1 MSGTHL
7 VQGHPWAAVVRQV
20 AADRVDRVVFAV
32 VFVAVG
38 FGDSILLPFDFT
50 QRISFANW
58 GYLDPRYLA
67 FTVAFALAMAWV
79 LTLQVHAVREVLA
92 ARSSS
97 NAPRRSGPLGAL
109 AVVVSLL
116 PSFLCCSPVVPTL
129 VGLFGLSAATRL
141 RTTGTITYFF
151 ATKQNLLLLG
161 ALALV
166 LASGLWSTR
175 KLARAACFAGE
186 CSTPAKGNTVSTQ
199 VPRGCADP
207 LPATQGGD
215 AIGDSVADPAPT
227 PSGSYRS

>member
-32 VFVAVG
+32 VFVVVG

-67 FTVAFALAMAWV
+67 FTVAFAFAMAWV

-92 ARSSS
+92 ARSSAD
-97 NAPRRSGPLGAL
+97 APGRSGPLGAL
-109 AVVVSLL
+109 AAVVSLL

-151 ATKQNLLLLG
+151 ATKQSLLLAG
-161 ALALV
+161 ALALLV
-166 LASGLWSTR
+166 ASGLWSTR

-186 CSTPAKGNTVSTQ
+186 CSTPAKGDTVSAQ
-199 VPRGCADP
+199 VPRRCADP
-207 LPATQGGD
+207 SPGPQGGG
-215 AIGDSVADPAPT
+215 AVGASVADPAPT
-227 PSGSYRS
+227 ASGSPRS

>member
-20 AADRVDRVVFAV
+20 AADRVDRAVFAV

-67 FTVAFALAMAWV
+67 FTVAFAFAMAWV

-92 ARSSS
+92 ARSSAD
-97 NAPRRSGPLGAL
+97 APGRSGPLGTL

-151 ATKQNLLLLG
+151 ATKQSLLLAG
-161 ALALV
+161 ALALLV
-166 LASGLWSTR
+166 ASGLWSTR

-186 CSTPAKGNTVSTQ
+186 CSTPTKGDTVSAQ
-199 VPRGCADP
+199 VPRRCADP
-207 LPATQGGD
+207 SPGPQGGG
-215 AIGDSVADPAPT
+215 AVGASVADPAPT
-227 PSGSYRS
+227 TSGRSRL

>member
-1 MSGTHL
+1 MIGTRL
-7 VQGHPWAAVVRQV
+7 VQGHPWTAVVRQV
-20 AADRVDRVVFAV
+20 AADRVDRAVFAG

-67 FTVAFALAMAWV
+67 FTVAFAFAMAWV
-79 LTLQVHAVREVLA
+79 LTLQVHAVRDVLA

-97 NAPRRSGPLGAL
+97 AEARRGGPLGAL
-109 AVVVSLL
+109 AAVVSLL

-151 ATKQNLLLLG
+151 TTNQNLLLAG

-166 LASGLWSTR
+166 VASGLWSTR
-175 KLARAACFAGE
+175 KLARATCFAGE
-186 CSTPAKGNTVSTQ
+186 CSAPAGDTVSEQ
-199 VPRGCADP
+199 VQPGGPEPSPADP
-207 LPATQGGD
+207 PPAAVGVGL
-215 AIGDSVADPAPT
+215 AGPAPT
-227 PSGSYRS
+227 GNGRSRL